1 MKKLILLKVITAK
14 NVRLP
19 LLVFKSWIQI
29 LRSVSNGCH
38 INVSNIVIITIR
50 NVDCPCIINN
60 ISKSKAINLIEKSL
74 LENCEY
80 I

>member
-29 LRSVSNGCH
+29 LHSVSNGCH